1 MTIITYG
8 KENTQTL
15 RYELL
20 AKVISYFKIL
30 LNFLRSKALP
40 IPKVLF
46 SMYSMRN
53 TEMIITQFIPY
64 RAYILLEE
72 VG

>member
-1 MTIITYG
+1 MIIMTYG
-8 KENTQTL
+8 KENTQTS

-30 LNFLRSKALP
+30 LNFLRLKGLQ

-46 SMYSMRN
+46 SMYSMKN

-64 RAYILLEE
+64 RAHIMLEE